1 MIDLSGEADLRPLS
15 EVTGALREAGGVDFL
30 LVGATARDVVLRG
43 YGISPARVTN
53 DVDFAFAVRDWDEFS
68 RTRERLLRSPR
79 FLEDRDP
86 QRVLFSGIPVDLI
99 PFGSIEDQSRHITW
113 PSDAAVMNVLGFEEA
128 DRTAQ
133 PVLLPDAVQ
142 IRVPEIA
149 TLLVM
154 KLAAWGD
161 RKRDK
166 DATDIQLL
174 ALHYGDISEGRLFGD
189 EMPTYSAM
197 GFDMVLAGARLLGRD
212 ARRALQGPKSRES
225 LQALA
230 SILEPELDLNGQLRL
245 ATRMSS
251 ISSDVD
257 RSRRL
262 LEEILKGVRED
273 QAAA

>member
-1 MIDLSGEADLRPLS
+1 MIDLSDEADLRPLS
-15 EVTGALREAGGVDFL
+15 EVAAALREAGGVDFL
-30 LVGATARDVVLRG
+30 LVGAAARDVVLRG
-43 YGISPARVTN
+43 HGISPARVTN
-53 DVDFAFAVRDWDEFS
+53 DVDFAFAVRDWDEFG
-68 RTRERLLRSPR
+68 RTRERLLQSLR

-86 QRVLFSGIPVDLI
+86 QRMLFSGIPVDLI
-99 PFGSIEDQSRHITW
+99 PFGSIEDQSRRITW
-113 PSDAAVMNVLGFEEA
+113 PPDAAVMNVLGFEEA

-133 PVLLPDAVQ
+133 RVLLPGGVQ
-142 IRVPEIA
+142 IRVPEVA

-161 RKRDK
+161 RNRGK

-174 ALHYGDISEGRLFGD
+174 ALRYGHISEERLFGD
-189 EMPTYSAM
+189 EMPTYSEM

-225 LQALA
+225 LQALE
-230 SILEPELDLNGQLRL
+230 SILEPEVDLNGQLRL

-251 ISSDVD
+251 ISSDVE

-262 LEEILKGVRED
+262 LEEILKGVREA
-273 QAAA
+273 QAAG